1 LIYSWSAQN
10 TAGDTKRKTTSALIF
25 ISASAGNI
33 VGPLLYTP
41 EEAPAYTRG
50 LRANLALY
58 VLVIALVM
66 GTSLH
71 LARLNRLHSQRRV
84 ALGKSAVLVDRSLET
99 AEEVERIEHMERT
112 LRGGATLRESTGDD
126 EDNRISQAHDMEGNR
141 TDQKESDKGFG
152 DTTDLENEDFL
163 FVF

>member
-33 VGPLLYTP
+33 VGPLLYSP
-41 EEAPAYTRG
+41 DEAPAYTRG
-50 LRANLALY
+50 LRSNLALY
-58 VLVIALVM
+58 VLVIALVA

-71 LARLNRLHSQRRV
+71 LSRLNRLHTQRRV

-112 LRGGATLRESTGDD
+112 LRGGSTLREATGD
-126 EDNRISQAHDMEGNR
+126 EHNRISQTHDVEGDR
-141 TDQKESDKGFG
+141 TEQKDGDKGFG